1 MESSFI
7 YIALALCVLYICL
20 IDILKLGKPIQIY
33 AQKICSKCRSLIKK
47 EEEKPSPSAP
57 TAAETQLTCERT
69 FKELHI
75 PFKLEAEDGNLT
87 YNFRY
92 QSGNFM
98 LCYSKS
104 HAEKLRIIYPGI
116 DSASI
121 DDIDAVR
128 TVCNQINQQTE
139 SARLFYTIVGER
151 NEVNLHIDTHEKNI
165 TNVKALA
172 QAFALAF
179 ETCFS
184 CQRFA
189 NDMLENIRNQQRQ
202 AQGNDM
208 EYSYHQKEALEN
220 AILEQQVNND
230 SETIGNRGHI
240 PYDAAVGLT
249 VGRWLDTMSFLTGC
263 TPATLECYADGQ
275 YLQVKGEKEVRSF
288 VLLDAVR
295 QGNEAPLLNKA
306 MLRISYYPFDAMVST
321 EGTTL
326 HSLVFNLT
334 ALHTN
339 QEAAFYQLDYLLP
352 QMDAGEHESKPK
364 TKTLAS
370 PQSGSMLIAVDLQS
384 EQKAQAEFRFMWND
398 AHDKQ
403 KENRLHE
410 LTDIQKVLTRLSEVH
425 EGYYLYWGTR
435 FLREKRYLEASLML
449 KEVWHRLNDS
459 YPKLSPSDT
468 TLFLDTSYWIA
479 SCLFHLKL
487 YRQAYFFIDIC
498 EQKSQTNYVTLMVKC
513 LMAMHDHRALV
524 YVRKVKEEVEQS
536 IHQLEENG
544 EETPV
549 GFARLRKFLRQSEV
563 LLLIDMEKFNTA
575 SKRCNEMLLE
585 PDYQDFAINQL
596 TQIERLKME
605 IKIREAE
612 ANALSEANDSQP
624 SVDSS
629 ADSGPENKSNGSG
642 NKKA

>member
-1 MESSFI
+1 MESSFT

-20 IDILKLGKPIQIY
+20 IDILKLGKPMQIY
-33 AQKICSKCRSLIKK
+33 AQKIYSKCRSLVKK
-47 EEEKPSPSAP
+47 EEEKSSHSAP
-57 TAAETQLTCERT
+57 TTAETQLTCERT

-230 SETIGNRGHI
+230 SEAIGNRGHI

-306 MLRISYYPFDAMVST
+306 MLRISY
-321 EGTTL
+321 
-326 HSLVFNLT
+326 
-334 ALHTN
+334 
-339 QEAAFYQLDYLLP
+339 Q
-352 QMDAGEHESKPK
+352 
-364 TKTLAS
+364 
-370 PQSGSMLIAVDLQS
+370 
-384 EQKAQAEFRFMWND
+384 
-398 AHDKQ
+398 
-403 KENRLHE
+403 
-410 LTDIQKVLTRLSEVH
+410 
-425 EGYYLYWGTR
+425 
-435 FLREKRYLEASLML
+435 
-449 KEVWHRLNDS
+449 
-459 YPKLSPSDT
+459 
-468 TLFLDTSYWIA
+468 
-479 SCLFHLKL
+479 
-487 YRQAYFFIDIC
+487 
-498 EQKSQTNYVTLMVKC
+498 KC
-513 LMAMHDHRALV
+513 L
-524 YVRKVKEEVEQS
+524 YF
-536 IHQLEENG
+536 II
-544 EETPV
+544 
-549 GFARLRKFLRQSEV
+549 FF
-563 LLLIDMEKFNTA
+563 
-575 SKRCNEMLLE
+575 
-585 PDYQDFAINQL
+585 
-596 TQIERLKME
+596 
-605 IKIREAE
+605 
-612 ANALSEANDSQP
+612 
-624 SVDSS
+624 
-629 ADSGPENKSNGSG
+629 
-642 NKKA
+642 